1 MDKKSSPFFRVS
13 VTALLL
19 GATLAGCAST
29 TSPAVYA
36 SSLSSQDPKWS
47 TAECQEIRARAS
59 SYEANEKQTL
69 SWGGALLFGPYGLGM
84 AAAGKEHQTKQRK
97 LFRREMHMRCSS
109 QPLPRDLQNVQPAVR
124 ASN

>member
-1 MDKKSSPFFRVS
+1 MVRNKSPHFRGS

-19 GATLAGCAST
+19 AATLAGCAST

-36 SSLSSQDPKWS
+36 TSLSSQDPKWS

-69 SWGGALLFGPYGLGM
+69 SWGGALIFGPYGLGM
-84 AAAGKEHQTKQRK
+84 AAAGKQHQAKQRK

-109 QPLPRDLQNVQPAVR
+109 KPLPRDLQNIQTTAR
-124 ASN
+124 TTN